1 MMLEQKLVQRVKNY
15 LEKKEKKYYP
25 NSIEYTG
32 IRNTKQRDNSFKKMH
47 LVHFMVSISDQ
58 QYGGDAFYTVA
69 FDEKTLKMEFVV
81 GPQSLEIIE
90 E

>member
-1 MMLEQKLVQRVKNY
+1 MIEQELVQRVNDY
-15 LEKKEKKYYP
+15 LEKKEKKYYL
-25 NSIEYTG
+25 NSIEYVTL
-32 IRNTKQRDNSFKKMH
+32 RNMKQRDGSFKKMY
-47 LVHFMVSISDQ
+47 LVSYMVSISNQ

-69 FDEKTLKMEFVV
+69 FDEKTLKMEFIV